1 MTLGHTIVT
10 AKGATPSG
18 FILFLHGVL
27 GRRTNWAT
35 FAKAL
40 VAARPAFGAL
50 LVDLRLHGDS
60 QDVLGP
66 HTVALAATDLAALD
80 AVAPAPIVGVLG
92 HSLGGKIALHY
103 ARDVR
108 PELPFTWT
116 VDSLPG
122 PTHPSASDQSTQ
134 AVFETLHRLPTQF
147 ESRAAFMTAVE
158 ADGHARAVSEWLAM
172 NLVRAGEGF
181 RFTLDLDAIGT
192 LLRSYMADDA
202 WPLVTGQ
209 GHTHLIIGGAST
221 VYDGQDRDRAARLAQ
236 ERPNVSATVV
246 PGASHWVHVDSPGPL
261 LAAVVQD
268 LPAQH

>member
-1 MTLGHTIVT
+1 MTLGHSIVT

-40 VAARPAFGAL
+40 VAARPAFGAV

-60 QDVLGP
+60 QDIPGP
-66 HTVALAATDLAALD
+66 HTVALAAADLAALD
-80 AVAPAPIVGVLG
+80 SVAPAPIVGVLG

-103 ARDVR
+103 ARDVK
-108 PELPFTWT
+108 PALPFTWT

-158 ADGHARAVSEWLAM
+158 ADGHARGVSEWLAM
-172 NLVRAGEGF
+172 NLVRSGEAF
-181 RFTLDLDAIGT
+181 RFTLDLDAIGQ
-192 LLRSYMADDA
+192 LLRSYMEADA

-209 GHTHLIIGGAST
+209 GHTHLIIGGASS
-221 VYDGQDRDRAARLAQ
+221 VYDGQDRARAERMTQDHPNLA
-236 ERPNVSATVV
+236 VTVL
-246 PGASHWVHVDSPGPL
+246 PGAGHWVHVDAPGPL
-261 LAAVVQD
+261 LTAVVQD
-268 LPAQH
+268 LPAQY